1 MPRDHSISARRRH
14 ASAKRTVEE
23 DEEDEEDEEEEED
36 EEVEAEAEEEENE
49 ETLDRTS
56 RSSASAPA
64 TSPRFMSTR
73 ARPIAQVAAS
83 PPSASARRAR
93 R

>member
-1 MPRDHSISARRRH
+1 LPRDHSISARRRH
-14 ASAKRTVEE
+14 ASAKRTIEADDEE
-23 DEEDEEDEEEEED
+23 EEEDEEDEEEEED
-36 EEVEAEAEEEENE
+36 EE
-49 ETLDRTS
+49 TLDRTAH
-56 RSSASAPA
+56 SSVSAPA

-73 ARPIAQVAAS
+73 ARPIAQVAVS

>member
-23 DEEDEEDEEEEED
+23 DEEDEEEEED
-36 EEVEAEAEEEENE
+36 EEVEAEAEEEEDE
-49 ETLDRTS
+49 ETLDRTA